1 MLSILCLPGLGQSQ
15 RGLFSD
21 TLKLTSTLTVE
32 VSCPGPQVSLLHR
45 PRPLLCQISA
55 PPHPPW
61 LPALAS
67 CQLVNAT
74 PRVWSPEL
82 NIAFL
87 GALEGSWPNV
97 GKLMRR
103 MNTSH
108 LCQRWTPSPGGLD
121 ILKSCHWVRRSLTCG
136 RGWGWSYASAKDV
149 FCLFPNSPL
158 APSEKNGEGAKLQS
172 SSGTTSSLP
181 HLQTAPSP
189 HTASETVS

>member
-1 MLSILCLPGLGQSQ
+1 MTRL
-15 RGLFSD
+15 
-21 TLKLTSTLTVE
+21 LTSTLTVE

-74 PRVWSPEL
+74 PLVWSPEL

-108 LCQRWTPSPGGLD
+108 LCQRRTPSPGGLD
-121 ILKSCHWVRRSLTCG
+121 ILKSCHWVRGSLTSG

-149 FCLFPNSPL
+149 FWVCFQIHHWLHLKRMEREPSCNPPPAPPRLFPNCRHSPITPHCL
-158 APSEKNGEGAKLQS
+158 RNSLLGELRDLTATRVSLI
-172 SSGTTSSLP
+172 TS
-181 HLQTAPSP
+181 
-189 HTASETVS
+189 